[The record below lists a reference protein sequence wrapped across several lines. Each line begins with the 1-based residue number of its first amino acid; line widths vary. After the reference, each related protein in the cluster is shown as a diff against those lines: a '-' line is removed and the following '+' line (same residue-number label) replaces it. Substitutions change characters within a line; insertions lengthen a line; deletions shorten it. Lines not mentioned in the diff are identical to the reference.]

1 MGLLGVVTVAV
12 PAVTVQSPVPTVGAF
27 AASVA
32 VAEQI
37 VWSAPAAA
45 VVGNWSLLMVIASAL
60 GGQVPFV
67 IVHTN
72 VFTPVVKPVTP
83 LVGLVGVV
91 TVAVPAV
98 TVQSPVPTVG
108 VLAASVAVGLQMVW
122 SAPAAATVG
131 NWSTLMVIASVL
143 GGQVP
148 FVIVHTNVF
157 TPVVKPVTPLVGFAG
172 AVTVAVPAVTVHN
185 PVPTTGVLAASV
197 AVAEQIV

>member
-1 MGLLGVVTVAV
+1 
-12 PAVTVQSPVPTVGAF
+12 
-27 AASVA
+27 
-32 VAEQI
+32 
-37 VWSAPAAA
+37 
-45 VVGNWSLLMVIASAL
+45 MVIASAL

-72 VFTPVVKPVTP
+72 VLTPVVKPVTP

-91 TVAVPAV
+91 TAPVPAV
-98 TVQSPVPTVG
+98 TVHNPVPTTG
-108 VLAASVAVGLQMVW
+108 ALAAKVEVAEQIVW

-148 FVIVHTNVF
+148 LLIVHTNVF
-157 TPVVKPVTPLVGFAG
+157 TPVVNPVTPELGSVGS
-172 AVTVAVPAVTVHN
+172 VTVAVPAVTVQA
-185 PVPTTGVLAASV
+185 PVPTVGVFAASV